1 MNIIIP
7 KLFMAQPACAN
18 KYQKGFSLLMLFLAL
33 LVVAVAVIG
42 FLFMSGVQS
51 GKSSST
57 LEKSAKGI
65 ANACIEVA
73 LSSIKYNNA
82 FTGTVNLTFG
92 SDTCSATVTN
102 TGGATRL
109 VSGQANIGAIVRKV
123 TISISSLNPIVI
135 SSWQETP

>member
-1 MNIIIP
+1 MNTIIQ
-7 KLFMAQPACAN
+7 KHFMDQPACGN
-18 KYQKGFSLLMLFLAL
+18 NQKGFSLLMLFLVL

-42 FLFMSGVQS
+42 FLFISGIQS
-51 GKSSST
+51 GKSSAA

-65 ANACIEVA
+65 ANACIEMA

-82 FTGTVNLTFG
+82 FTGTVNLVFG
-92 SDTCSATVTN
+92 SDTCTATVIN
-102 TGGATRL
+102 TGGATRS
-109 VSGQANIGAIVRKV
+109 VTGQANVGTIVRKV